1 MTSPLN
7 LTRLSR
13 AMRLAATRLPSMGM
27 LTVPDA
33 PSLLARDPWAGDA
46 TRGGVLLRGEIELG
60 GVVGRLATGVFGDDT
75 APPALRAAM
84 HGFTWLRDLKA
95 LGTDAPRVLARN
107 LVADWIA
114 TSALDPIAQRPDVA
128 GSRLAAWLAHWE
140 FFAASADDG
149 FRRRLMQRLV
159 DEARQLAARM
169 PAEEMDG
176 RALTALKGLMAVGVC
191 LPDHPG
197 LLARAQK
204 LLPGE
209 LPRQFRAD
217 GSHVERSPMALLQ
230 ALADLVEIRNCL
242 QAAQVAPLPVLS
254 QTIERAAA
262 SLRAL
267 RHGDGGLALF
277 NASREGQPAAIDAV
291 ISQAARTGPVPMV
304 QRDGGFYRLAAG
316 RTVLIADFAPP
327 APPGLDRFA
336 HAGTLSFELSVGK
349 DRMIVNCGGAP
360 TASGEWRDA
369 SRVTAAHSTLV
380 VADTSSSEL
389 LADGLGRRPLAVTVQ
404 RHGEER
410 DEQWL
415 EGRHD
420 GYSRPF
426 GVFHHRMLY
435 MSANGETVQGE
446 DSLIGPE
453 PRAFA
458 VRFHLHPQVGV
469 SLQSHGEAALLR
481 LPSGGFWQLRARGG
495 RMSVEESI
503 YLGGPVPRRTEQVVI
518 TCWEDG
524 ERVVKWA
531 LMKQEEKP
539 RA

>member
-191 LPDHPG
+191 LPAHPG
-197 LLARAQK
+197 LLARAQ
-204 LLPGE
+204 
-209 LPRQFRAD
+209 
-217 GSHVERSPMALLQ
+217 
-230 ALADLVEIRNCL
+230 
-242 QAAQVAPLPVLS
+242 
-254 QTIERAAA
+254 
-262 SLRAL
+262 
-267 RHGDGGLALF
+267 
-277 NASREGQPAAIDAV
+277 
-291 ISQAARTGPVPMV
+291 
-304 QRDGGFYRLAAG
+304 
-316 RTVLIADFAPP
+316 
-327 APPGLDRFA
+327 
-336 HAGTLSFELSVGK
+336 
-349 DRMIVNCGGAP
+349 
-360 TASGEWRDA
+360 
-369 SRVTAAHSTLV
+369 
-380 VADTSSSEL
+380 
-389 LADGLGRRPLAVTVQ
+389 
-404 RHGEER
+404 
-410 DEQWL
+410 
-415 EGRHD
+415 
-420 GYSRPF
+420 
-426 GVFHHRMLY
+426 
-435 MSANGETVQGE
+435 
-446 DSLIGPE
+446 
-453 PRAFA
+453 
-458 VRFHLHPQVGV
+458 
-469 SLQSHGEAALLR
+469 
-481 LPSGGFWQLRARGG
+481 
-495 RMSVEESI
+495 
-503 YLGGPVPRRTEQVVI
+503 
-518 TCWEDG
+518 
-524 ERVVKWA
+524 
-531 LMKQEEKP
+531 
-539 RA
+539 